1 MCAAHLT
8 GSDYESF
15 DEFRVNVTDNDN
27 SVAVAGITGMVFASI
42 ILIGAI
48 IFITYKRYRRIYSL
62 RRETVVTYVT
72 STDNISISSDQVVDL
87 QHGTNENIE
96 LHDNQGR
103 S

>member
-15 DEFRVNVTDNDN
+15 DEFKVNVSDSDN

-48 IFITYKRYRRIYSL
+48 MFITYKRYRRLHSL

-72 STDNISISSDQVVDL
+72 NTDNVSISSDQVIDL
-87 QHGTNENIE
+87 QHGTNESIE
-96 LHDNQGR
+96 LHDIPGQ